1 MKIGIDIMGGDYAPE
16 TTISGAIL
24 ARHQL
29 PSDVKLVLIGY
40 KEIIQSLLKSKK
52 ARIEDFEIVGTTEVI
67 EMGASPTK
75 AISQKP
81 DSSISVGYRLLK
93 QGEIDGFASTG
104 NSGAMLVGAIH
115 SVNAIPGVIRP
126 CITTALPKEDGSFN
140 LLLDVG
146 INADCKPDV
155 LYQFAI
161 LGSLYAA
168 HVYGIKSPKVGLLNI
183 GEEEEKGN
191 LLCQATFRLMKGT
204 KDFHFIGNIE
214 GGDIFDE
221 KVDVTVCDGYTGNIV
236 LKEAEAFYLLLK
248 KRGITDEYFERFNY
262 ENYGGTPILGIN
274 STVVLGHGSS
284 NQIAIKNMILL
295 TENVIKVEL
304 SDKIK
309 KTFK

>member
-1 MKIGIDIMGGDYAPE
+1 MRIGIDIMGGDYAPE

-52 ARIEDFEIVGTTEVI
+52 ARLEDFEIVGTTEVI

-81 DSSISVGYRLLK
+81 DSSISVGFRLLK

-104 NSGAMLVGAIH
+104 NSGAILVGAIH

-161 LGSLYAA
+161 LGSLYAT

-183 GEEEEKGN
+183 GQEEEKGN
-191 LLCQATFRLMKGT
+191 LLCQATFRLMKDT
-204 KDFHFIGNIE
+204 KDFHFIGNVE
-214 GGDIFDE
+214 GGDLFNE
-221 KVDVTVCDGYTGNIV
+221 KVDVIVCDGFTGNVV
-236 LKEAEAFYLLLK
+236 LKEAEAFYILMK
-248 KRGITDEYFERFNY
+248 KRGIADEYFERFNY

-274 STVVLGHGSS
+274 STVILGHGSS
-284 NQIAIKNMILL
+284 NHIAIKNMILL

-304 SDKIK
+304 YDKIK